1 MDESQKVSLQAE
13 FRIMDYTNT
22 KPNYAELA
30 RKYKKDYRT
39 IKKYHEGYE
48 GKPRTRFKP
57 SRLDIYREVIE
68 EKLSIP
74 RTTRKGVYEFLVDR
88 YGIEKV
94 GSYSNFKAYCKK
106 NSLSPAKSNTPGGGS
121 TRYETEPADMAQC
134 DWKENITMTS
144 RNGEVFVINI
154 FHLVLKFSRYSY
166 IELTLSRE
174 QAIVL
179 RCLINAFYFFGG
191 VPKRILFDN
200 MATVMDTNT
209 RPKRVNHRMV
219 QFSKDMNF
227 RVEPCRARH
236 PYTKGTNE
244 ARNKLMDWIRCYD
257 NDFDTL
263 EDLQQII
270 DKLNTKMNTNECQ
283 GTDVPPCILFINEKE
298 YLTPLPAR
306 AVVDSYLDPR
316 KVKVSP
322 QQLVYF
328 SGVQYSVDKKYI
340 NEYVSLE
347 TFEDKLQVY
356 YKGKLIQV
364 HNISRNPI
372 NYTKKHYEQSVR
384 KQLGKNKKFDDVV
397 SNNLSI
403 MDRLLEART
412 VSVTKDDAVRSYNH
426 MIAYLVSQGTE
437 SRWIKRFIQTLNGE
451 ERNVLCAELSKVLP
465 YVTDEKQF
473 FHSLRNAATRKD
485 LKMLRVSL
493 WAMDVTGGY
502 DFLSQEGYDSICS
515 EFNKETTE
523 YMKTIRKETED

>member
-1 MDESQKVSLQAE
+1 
-13 FRIMDYTNT
+13 
-22 KPNYAELA
+22 
-30 RKYKKDYRT
+30 
-39 IKKYHEGYE
+39 
-48 GKPRTRFKP
+48 
-57 SRLDIYREVIE
+57 
-68 EKLSIP
+68 
-74 RTTRKGVYEFLVDR
+74 
-88 YGIEKV
+88 
-94 GSYSNFKAYCKK
+94 
-106 NSLSPAKSNTPGGGS
+106 
-121 TRYETEPADMAQC
+121 
-134 DWKENITMTS
+134 MTS

-166 IELTLSRE
+166 IELTLSKE
-174 QAIVL
+174 QPIVL
-179 RCLINAFYFFGG
+179 RCLINAFHFFGG

-473 FHSLRNAATRKD
+473 FHALRNAATRKD

-515 EFNKETTE
+515 EFDKETTE
-523 YMKTIRKETED
+523 YMKTIKKETED